1 MSGQKK
7 IYIELPPVEEFART
21 FSAAERKE
29 YDDIV
34 TELELNGFLRMPTG
48 EKIDSSLFAIRI
60 IKAANIRVF
69 YAYGTEDR
77 VWGLHGYVKKSQQIP
92 VKEMKQ
98 AQKLVKALQKKG
110 WIK

>member
-1 MSGQKK
+1 MSEQKK
-7 IYIELPPVEEFART
+7 IYIELPSVEEFART
-21 FSAAERKE
+21 FSATVKKE

-48 EKIDSSLFAIRI
+48 EKIDSNLFAIRI

-69 YAYGTEDR
+69 YTYGTENR

-92 VKEMKQ
+92 AKEMKQ
-98 AQKLVKALQKKG
+98 AQKLVIALRKKG

>member
-48 EKIDSSLFAIRI
+48 EKIDSSLFAIHAVC
-60 IKAANIRVF
+60 KF
-69 YAYGTEDR
+69 Y
-77 VWGLHGYVKKSQQIP
+77 W
-92 VKEMKQ
+92 
-98 AQKLVKALQKKG
+98 
-110 WIK
+110 